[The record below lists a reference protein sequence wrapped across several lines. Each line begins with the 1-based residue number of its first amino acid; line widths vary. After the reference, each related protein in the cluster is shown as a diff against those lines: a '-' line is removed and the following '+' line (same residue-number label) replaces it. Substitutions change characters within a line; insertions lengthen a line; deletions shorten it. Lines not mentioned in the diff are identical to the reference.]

1 MSWTYFDRGL
11 RLWKGGALE
20 MLRRM
25 KSSSVSGVVT
35 YPPYGIS
42 FMGSKWDYELP
53 DPAIWRELYR
63 VLKPGAYIVVFSSTR
78 TVHRLGVDLE
88 DSGFQPRDLIG
99 WVTYQGFPKSHDISQ
114 ALDRHAGAER
124 EVLGTYKAAHL
135 SNNCGTSFAGGKN
148 ANERGQTYA
157 KITAPTTREAKL
169 YQGYGT
175 ALKPA
180 QEPALLMRK
189 APEGTLAQNVLRYGT
204 GGLNIDGCRFKPGD
218 PAWIGPA
225 EDHSSAWDRP
235 VSTNIGAGDYVNPE
249 SKHTVDL
256 KAYKPSGRWPAN
268 LYQCPKVSRTERE
281 QYTDGL
287 ESVTR
292 DDITGRK
299 PGSAGSNHARAG
311 MTRKGDIRNSH
322 PTVKPRQLIRWL
334 LRLVT
339 PPGDMS
345 GPILDPFLGSGT
357 ALLAGLEEGIK
368 VWGSEREEQYQ
379 KLIQHRVEEATRQGY
394 LF

>member
-35 YPPYGIS
+35 DPPYGIS

-53 DPAIWRELYR
+53 DPAIWRELHR
-63 VLKPGAYIVVFSSTR
+63 VLKPGAHIVVFSSTR

-88 DSGFQPRDLIG
+88 NSGFQPRDLIG

-124 EVLGTYKAAHL
+124 EVIGQREVWGLGAQRFNDKETGV
-135 SNNCGTSFAGGKN
+135 SGNTGIP
-148 ANERGQTYA
+148 
-157 KITAPTTREAKL
+157 ITAPTTREAKL

-225 EDHSSAWDRP
+225 EELTSR
-235 VSTNIGAGDYVNPE
+235 NNGAKPRDAGPGLVIDGEAVTLHP
-249 SKHTVDL
+249 H
-256 KAYKPSGRWPAN
+256 KAGRWPAN

-287 ESVTR
+287 QSISGAQATH
-292 DDITGRK
+292 RK
-299 PGSAGSNHARAG
+299 EGSAGLNNPRAG
-311 MTRKGDIRNSH
+311 ASRGASEVRNSH

-334 LRLVT
+334 LR
-339 PPGDMS
+339 S
-345 GPILDPFLGSGT
+345 
-357 ALLAGLEEGIK
+357 
-368 VWGSEREEQYQ
+368 
-379 KLIQHRVEEATRQGY
+379 TR
-394 LF
+394 

>member
-20 MLRRM
+20 MLQRM

-35 YPPYGIS
+35 DPPYGIS

-53 DPAIWRELYR
+53 DPAIWRELHR

-99 WVTYQGFPKSHDISQ
+99 WVTFQGFPKSRSIADDLPAHD
-114 ALDRHAGAER
+114 AEKY
-124 EVLGTYKAAHL
+124 E
-135 SNNCGTSFAGGKN
+135 
-148 ANERGQTYA
+148 
-157 KITAPTTREAKL
+157 
-169 YQGYGT
+169 GYGT

-225 EDHSSAWDRP
+225 DQM
-235 VSTNIGAGDYVNPE
+235 
-249 SKHTVDL
+249 
-256 KAYKPSGRWPAN
+256 KPSMHYKDDSVCISRKQPEEGFLRVPHEAGRWPAN

-287 ESVTR
+287 QSISGAQATH
-292 DDITGRK
+292 RK
-299 PGSAGSNHARAG
+299 EGSAGLNNPRAG
-311 MTRKGDIRNSH
+311 ASRGASEVRNSH

-357 ALLAGLEEGIK
+357 ALLAGLEEGIR

-379 KLIQHRVEEATRQGY
+379 RLIQHRVEEATRQGY

>member
-20 MLRRM
+20 LLRRM
-25 KSSSVSGVVT
+25 QSCSLSGVVT
-35 YPPYGIS
+35 DPPYGIS

-53 DPAIWRELYR
+53 DTAIWRELHR

-124 EVLGTYKAAHL
+124 EVIGRGKQ
-135 SNNCGTSFAGGKN
+135 GGGN
-148 ANERGQTYA
+148 LVYGERSIQYD
-157 KITAPTTREAKL
+157 ITAPTTREAKL

-235 VSTNIGAGDYVNPE
+235 VSTNIGAGVYVNPE

-287 ESVTR
+287 QSISGAQATH
-292 DDITGRK
+292 RK
-299 PGSAGSNHARAG
+299 EGSAGLDNPRAG
-311 MTRKGDIRNSH
+311 ASRGASEVRNSH

>member
-35 YPPYGIS
+35 DPPYGIS
-42 FMGSKWDYELP
+42 FMGSKWYYELP
-53 DPAIWRELYR
+53 DPAIWRELHR

-124 EVLGTYKAAHL
+124 EVIGQREVCGLGAQRFNDKETGV
-135 SNNCGTSFAGGKN
+135 SGNTGIP
-148 ANERGQTYA
+148 
-157 KITAPTTREAKL
+157 ITAPTTREAKL

-225 EDHSSAWDRP
+225 EEWAK
-235 VSTNIGAGDYVNPE
+235 
-249 SKHTVDL
+249 KHTN
-256 KAYKPSGRWPAN
+256 KPNGVSSFVFNAREGVQHSHASGRWPAN

-287 ESVTR
+287 ESISGAQATH
-292 DDITGRK
+292 RK
-299 PGSAGSNHARAG
+299 EGSAGLDNPRAG
-311 MTRKGDIRNSH
+311 ASRGASEVRNSH

-345 GPILDPFLGSGT
+345 GPILDPFLGAGT
-357 ALLAGLEEGIK
+357 ALLAGLEEGIR

>member
-35 YPPYGIS
+35 DPPYGIS
-42 FMGSKWDYELP
+42 FMGSAWDYELP
-53 DPAIWRELYR
+53 DPAIWRELHR

-124 EVLGTYKAAHL
+124 EVIGQREVWGLGAQRFNDKETGV
-135 SNNCGTSFAGGKN
+135 SGNTGIP
-148 ANERGQTYA
+148 
-157 KITAPTTREAKL
+157 ITAPTTREAKL

-204 GGLNIDGCRFKPGD
+204 GGLNIDGCRYAYGD

-225 EDHSSAWDRP
+225 EDWGSTGRGPSSIQASWSLKESAQ
-235 VSTNIGAGDYVNPE
+235 VSSN
-249 SKHTVDL
+249 K
-256 KAYKPSGRWPAN
+256 SGRWPAN

-287 ESVTR
+287 QSISGAQATH
-292 DDITGRK
+292 RK
-299 PGSAGSNHARAG
+299 EGSAGLNNPRAG
-311 MTRKGDIRNSH
+311 ASRGASEVRNRH

-357 ALLAGLEEGIK
+357 ALLAGLEEGIR